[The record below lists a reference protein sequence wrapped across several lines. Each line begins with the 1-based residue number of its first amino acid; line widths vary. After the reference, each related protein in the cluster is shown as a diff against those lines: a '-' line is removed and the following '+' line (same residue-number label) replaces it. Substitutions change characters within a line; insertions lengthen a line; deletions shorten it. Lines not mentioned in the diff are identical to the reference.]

1 MGRCAGGSM
10 GQGSTGGAGKP
21 VTPVRCLNLFC
32 SQYEE
37 ERREEDCEGGYG
49 VGNCISVKMQCR
61 GKHK

>member
-1 MGRCAGGSM
+1 M

-21 VTPVRCLNLFC
+21 VTPVRCLDLFC
-32 SQYEE
+32 RQYEE